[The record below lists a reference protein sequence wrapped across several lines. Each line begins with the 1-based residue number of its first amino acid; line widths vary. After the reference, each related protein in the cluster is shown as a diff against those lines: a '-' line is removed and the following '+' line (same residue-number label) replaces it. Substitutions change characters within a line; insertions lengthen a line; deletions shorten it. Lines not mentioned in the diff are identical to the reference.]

1 MWSPFLRCKIHRAIV
16 TDANVEYEGSIS
28 IGSNL
33 LEASGLRLFEKV
45 EIYNVTNG
53 NRFATYVMP
62 APAGEIA
69 INGAAAW
76 KAGKGD
82 IIIIA
87 NYVFLSPE
95 EAGRHKPA
103 LVYVNNRNEVLSV
116 RSEPPV

>member
-1 MWSPFLRCKIHRAIV
+1 MFSPYLKCKIHRAVV

-28 IGSNL
+28 IGSNM
-33 LEASGLRLFEKV
+33 LEASGLKLFQKV

-62 APAGEIA
+62 APTGEIA

-87 NYVFLSPE
+87 HYVHLNEE
-95 EAGRHKPA
+95 EAERHKPT
-103 LVYVNNRNEVLSV
+103 LVYVNPRNEVVSV
-116 RSEPPV
+116 RNEPPL